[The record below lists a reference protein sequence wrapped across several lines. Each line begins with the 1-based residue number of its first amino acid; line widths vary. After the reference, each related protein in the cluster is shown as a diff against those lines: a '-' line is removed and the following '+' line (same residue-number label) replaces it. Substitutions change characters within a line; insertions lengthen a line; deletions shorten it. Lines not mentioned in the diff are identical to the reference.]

1 MIAIIDYDV
10 YHIYRKLVNKMF
22 QRLSVGEKRL
32 YELYTN
38 NCAENAYTKNKKR
51 DFCKVGTVA

>member
-10 YHIYRKLVNKMF
+10 YHIYRIPVNKVLR
-22 QRLSVGEKRL
+22 RLSVDEKRL

-38 NCAENAYTKNKKR
+38 NCAENAYTNN
-51 DFCKVGTVA
+51 

>member
-10 YHIYRKLVNKMF
+10 YHIYRLPVNKVF

-38 NCAENAYTKNKKR
+38 NCAENAYTNN
-51 DFCKVGTVA
+51 

>member
-10 YHIYRKLVNKMF
+10 YHIYRIPVNRVF
-22 QRLSVGEKRL
+22 PRLNVGEKRL

-38 NCAENAYTKNKKR
+38 KFAENAYTKNKKR
-51 DFCKVGTVA
+51 GFCKVGTVA

>member
-10 YHIYRKLVNKMF
+10 YHIYRIPVNKVF

-38 NCAENAYTKNKKR
+38 NYAENAYTNN
-51 DFCKVGTVA
+51 